1 MIRRRGIILSSAM
14 WAVWLVS
21 RTVLYLRV
29 TAPHMSGDVGIYQRW
44 YACCLA
50 HGTFPV
56 GDPMW
61 QYPPGAALVF
71 WLAGRLPG
79 NYVDNFVALAIVCD
93 LAITVVLSARARRG
107 GSMAGAWFWVCAV
120 PSLGAVT
127 VARFDVVPV
136 ALSVAA
142 VCLAGQG
149 GARGA
154 LIGAGAAIKIWPVT
168 LLAGTP
174 PGQWRRDLAA
184 AAAALAAV
192 CVAFPGAV
200 VSFLTHQA
208 ARGVEIESIVA
219 TPFMIWRQA
228 GWGGTVVY
236 QFGAM
241 QLSGWPVALAQDA
254 SFVGLVLA
262 GVAVVGWRLFTAS
275 GRARWRP
282 EFAADAPLA
291 ATLLFLVVSPVLSAQ
306 YLIGSSGSPL
316 RAWPPGAPRSA
327 RPPWR

>member
-1 MIRRRGIILSSAM
+1 MTWRKGILSSAL
-14 WAVWLVS
+14 WVTWLAT

-50 HGTFPV
+50 HGAFPV
-56 GDPMW
+56 GDPTW

-79 NYVDNFVALAIVCD
+79 SYVDNFVALAIVCD
-93 LAITVVLSARARRG
+93 LAITLMLYTRARRG
-107 GSMAGAWFWVCAV
+107 GSMAGAWFWVCVV
-120 PSLGAVT
+120 PLLGTFT

-136 ALSVAA
+136 ALAVAA

-149 GARGA
+149 GTRGA

-184 AAAALAAV
+184 AAAVLAAV

-200 VSFLTHQA
+200 VNFLAHQA

-219 TPFMIWRQA
+219 TPLMIWRQA
-228 GWGGTVVY
+228 GWNGTVVY
-236 QFGAM
+236 QFGAI
-241 QLSGWPVALAQDA
+241 Q
-254 SFVGLVLA
+254 
-262 GVAVVGWRLFTAS
+262 
-275 GRARWRP
+275 
-282 EFAADAPLA
+282 
-291 ATLLFLVVSPVLSAQ
+291 
-306 YLIGSSGSPL
+306 LIG
-316 RAWPPGAPRSA
+316 
-327 RPPWR
+327 